1 MRMNTG
7 GAAESI
13 RPFTYQVD
21 GGSRAR
27 KRAARNDDSRH
38 AGRVGSRDHL
48 VAIVVETVVRE
59 IRSNIH
65 QSACGSSHA
74 V

>member
-1 MRMNTG
+1 
-7 GAAESI
+7 
-13 RPFTYQVD
+13 
-21 GGSRAR
+21 
-27 KRAARNDDSRH
+27 
-38 AGRVGSRDHL
+38 
-48 VAIVVETVVRE
+48 VVETVVRE